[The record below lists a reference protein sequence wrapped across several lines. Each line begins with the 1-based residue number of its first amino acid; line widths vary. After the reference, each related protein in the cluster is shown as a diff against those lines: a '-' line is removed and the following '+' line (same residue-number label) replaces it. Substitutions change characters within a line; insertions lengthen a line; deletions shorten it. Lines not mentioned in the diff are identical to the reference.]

1 METRLLGKDLSPAV
15 DIIKRGGLVAVPT
28 ETVYGLACNGLD
40 ETAVEKIYAVK
51 GRPPVKPLSLLVAG
65 AEALDAYCAD
75 VPPGAYALAKKYWP
89 GPLTIILKSRGK
101 EPPIV
106 RAGGQNVGLRCPDHP
121 LTLGLLRRCGLPL
134 AAPSA
139 NLSGAPP
146 LLSAAEVLSCFD
158 GKIDAVL
165 DGGISALGEASTV
178 LDMSAAP
185 YRVLR
190 AGALAE
196 EEIWS
201 ALRENLT
208 LIGLTGGSGGGKT
221 TALRVLEGLT
231 GALVI
236 DADKVYHELTRTSAE
251 MREEL
256 IARFGAVYD
265 GAALDRRKLGA
276 LVFSDPAALADLNAI
291 THKYVHAEIDR
302 LLTEHARRGGTVAAI
317 DAIALLESPY
327 AKKTLCNVAVTAPRE
342 ERIRRLTARDGVG
355 ADAARAR
362 VKAQKSDAY
371 FEKNCDAVLRNEGDR
386 EAFEKQCIKFFT
398 EVLNKYHGRKNEQEG
413 KQ

>member
-1 METRLLGKDLSPAV
+1 METVLLERDLSPAV
-15 DIIKRGGLVAVPT
+15 DIIQSGGLVAVPT

-40 ETAVEKIYAVK
+40 GRAVEKVYAVK

-65 AEALDAYCAD
+65 VDALDMYCAD
-75 VPPGAYALAKKYWP
+75 APPGAYALAKKYWP
-89 GPLTIILKSRGK
+89 GPLTIILKSKGK

-121 LTLGLLRRCGLPL
+121 LTLELLRRCGLPL

-146 LLSAAEVLSCFD
+146 AMSAVEVFSCFK

-165 DGGISALGEASTV
+165 DGGKSALGEASTV
-178 LDMSAAP
+178 FDMSAAP

-196 EEIWS
+196 EEIWET
-201 ALRENLT
+201 LRESLT

-221 TALRVLEGLT
+221 TALRVLESL

-236 DADKVYHELTRTSAE
+236 DADKVYHELTRTSVE

-256 IARFGAVYD
+256 TARFGAVYD
-265 GAALDRRKLGA
+265 GAALDRKKLGA
-276 LVFSDPAALADLNAI
+276 LVFSDGAALADLNAI
-291 THKYVHAEIDR
+291 THKFVHAEIDR
-302 LLTEHARRGGTVAAI
+302 LLTEHAKRGGTLAAI
-317 DAIALLESPY
+317 DAIALLEGPY
-327 AKKTLCNVAVTAPRE
+327 AKKTICNVAVTAPRE
-342 ERIRRLTARDGVG
+342 DRIRRLTARDGIG
-355 ADAARAR
+355 EDAARAR
-362 VKAQKSDAY
+362 LAAQKSDAY
-371 FEKNCDAVLRNEGDR
+371 FEENCDAVLRNERDR
-386 EAFEKQCIKFFT
+386 ETFEKQCIKFFT
-398 EVLNKYHGRKNEQEG
+398 EVLNNYHGRKNDQE
-413 KQ
+413 

>member
-1 METRLLGKDLSPAV
+1 METLLLEKDLSPAV

-28 ETVYGLACNGLD
+28 ETVYGLACDGLD
-40 ETAVEKIYAVK
+40 EKAVEKVYAVK
-51 GRPPVKPLSLLVAG
+51 GRPAVKALSLLVAG
-65 AEALDAYCAD
+65 ADALDEYCED

-89 GPLTIILKSRGK
+89 GPLTIILKSKGK

-106 RAGGQNVGLRCPDHP
+106 RAGGESVGLRCPDHP
-121 LTLGLLRRCGLPL
+121 LTAELLRRCGLPL

-146 LLSAAEVLSCFD
+146 LMSAAEVLSCFE
-158 GKIDAVL
+158 GRIDAVL
-165 DGGISALGEASTV
+165 DGGRSELGEASTV

-196 EEIWS
+196 EEIWDT
-201 ALRENLT
+201 LRENLS
-208 LIGLTGGSGGGKT
+208 LIGLTGGSGSGKT
-221 TALRVLEGLT
+221 TALRVLEGM

-236 DADKVYHELTRTSAE
+236 DADEVYHTLTHESALL
-251 MREEL
+251 REEL
-256 IARFGAVYD
+256 TARFGAVYD

-276 LVFSDPAALADLNAI
+276 LVFSDGAALADLNAI

-302 LLTEHARRGGTVAAI
+302 LLAEHAKRGGTLAAI
-317 DAIALLESPY
+317 DAIALLEGPY
-327 AKKTLCNVAVTAPRE
+327 AKRTLCNVAVTAPYE
-342 ERIRRLTARDGVG
+342 ERLRRLTARDGID

-371 FEKNCDAVLRNEGDR
+371 FEENCDAVLRNEGDR
-386 EAFEKQCIKFFT
+386 ETFEKQCIKFFT
-398 EVLNKYHGRKNEQEG
+398 EVLKNRNGNG
-413 KQ
+413 KKGKE

>member
-1 METRLLGKDLSPAV
+1 METHLLEKDLSPAV

-51 GRPPVKPLSLLVAG
+51 GRPAVKPLSLLVAG
-65 AEALDAYCAD
+65 ADALDTYCAD

-89 GPLTIILKSRGK
+89 GPLTIILKSRGV
-101 EPPIV
+101 EASIV

-121 LTLGLLRRCGLPL
+121 LTIELLRRCGLPL

-146 LLSAAEVLSCFD
+146 AMSAAEVLSCFA

-165 DGGISALGEASTV
+165 DGGRSELGEASTV

-196 EEIWS
+196 EEIRA

-221 TALRVLEGLT
+221 TALRVLEGM

-236 DADKVYHELTRTSAE
+236 DADQVYHELTHTSAE
-251 MREEL
+251 MREEI

-265 GAALDRRKLGA
+265 GAALDRKKLGA
-276 LVFSDPAALADLNAI
+276 VVFSDPAALSDLNAI
-291 THKYVHAEIDR
+291 THKYVNAGIDR
-302 LLTEHARRGGTVAAI
+302 LLTEHALRGGTFAAI

-327 AKKTLCNVAVTAPRE
+327 AKKTLCNVAVTAPLE
-342 ERIRRLTARDGVG
+342 DRIRRLTARDGIG
-355 ADAARAR
+355 ADVARTR

-371 FEKNCDAVLRNEGDR
+371 FEQNCDYVLRNEGDR
-386 EAFEKQCIKFFT
+386 ETFENQCIKFFT
-398 EVLNKYHGRKNEQEG
+398 EVLNKYHGRKKDQE
-413 KQ
+413 